1 MTLNFIFSSWKTI
14 YATSNPRLHLYPT
27 ARPAHQII
35 FHSSLIFF
43 KNGQSLIPVNY
54 FSLPT
59 EKEVSIWSPYLKNE
73 NFHLDQLPQL
83 PMYHQE
89 KIIVHCI
96 SIAFNNFKYCNSF
109 ETFARDGKQSC
120 QTDLITIKLEVNF
133 HKYSKFWTKQLQ
145 KGECISKRVKTRRS
159 LKILFEYPILYS
171 TYDMQA

>member
-27 ARPAHQII
+27 ARPARKII
-35 FHSSLIFF
+35 FHS
-43 KNGQSLIPVNY
+43 SLIPVNY
-54 FSLPT
+54 FSSPT

-89 KIIVHCI
+89 KIIMHCI
-96 SIAFNNFKYCNSF
+96 STAFNNFKYYNSF

-133 HKYSKFWTKQLQ
+133 HKYPKFWTKQLQ

-159 LKILFEYPILYS
+159 LKILFVFPVLYS